1 MNGVPGS
8 FLPGLQPAL
17 PHLMLVPVLL
27 PLLAAA
33 VMLLLGERRRQA
45 SALLNVAVCTIN
57 LAVAVALLLWVNGGA
72 TTSGAV
78 GGQVG
83 QASAAAIGVYLPG
96 NWTVPFGIVLVADRL
111 TALMLLLV
119 AIVAL
124 AALLFA
130 AARWGRAGVFFHP
143 LFMLQVMGLNGA
155 FLTADLFNLFVFF
168 EVLLAA
174 SYGLMLHG
182 SGRARVG
189 AGLHYVAVNLC
200 ASFLFLLAIALIYRS
215 TGSLGMADIA
225 ARIAQLSAAERP
237 LLQAGAALLAVAFL
251 TKAAIWPLNFWLAP
265 AYSAASS
272 PVAGL
277 FVLLSKVGIYAV
289 LRLWSLWF
297 PSSESAAASAA
308 PFGAPV
314 LVWAGL
320 ATMTFGTLGTL
331 ASQQL
336 ARLTSF
342 SLIVSSGTLLAAIGF
357 AANALTASAVFY
369 LLISTLAASALF
381 LLSELIDRSRL
392 IAGVDAYDEAGRAPV
407 PRAAIDP
414 PGVVSVDLQ
423 LDPDAQIETMQSQD
437 ELPAPIGRPI
447 RAAMAFLG
455 FAFIA
460 CVLLIAGLPPLAG
473 FLSKFGL
480 LQAVLARA
488 DVGGVGPSAA
498 GWIFVALLAL
508 SGAAALIALSRL
520 GIRMFWAAQKRPL
533 PHLRKIEVAPVVGL
547 LVVCLA
553 VSVWPDPTLRY
564 LNATAAAL
572 HSPAQYASAVAA
584 ARPVPPPQARTP

>member
-1 MNGVPGS
+1 MNVSGP
-8 FLPGLQPAL
+8 LLPAL
-17 PHLMLVPVLL
+17 PHLMLVPVVL

-45 SALLNVAVCTIN
+45 SALLNIGVCTIN
-57 LAVAVALLLWVNGGA
+57 LAVAIALLLWVNGGA
-72 TTSGAV
+72 GAAGTI
-78 GGQVG
+78 GGQAG
-83 QASAAAIGVYLPG
+83 SASAAAIGVYLPG

-111 TALMLLLV
+111 TVVLLLLV

-124 AALLFA
+124 TSLLFA

-200 ASFLFLLAIALIYRS
+200 ASFLFLLAIALIYRA

-225 ARIAQLSAAERP
+225 ARIAQLPASELP
-237 LLQAGAALLAVAFL
+237 LLQAGATLLAIAFM

-272 PVAGL
+272 PVAGV

-297 PSSESAAASAA
+297 PAVEGAAATAA

-314 LVWAGL
+314 LIWAGL
-320 ATMTFGTLGTL
+320 ATMAFGTLGTL
-331 ASQQL
+331 AAQQL

-342 SLIVSSGTLLAAIGF
+342 SLIVSSGTLLTAIGL

-392 IAGVDAYDEAGRAPV
+392 TAGIDAYDEAGRAPV
-407 PRAAIDP
+407 PGAAIDA
-414 PGVVSVDLQ
+414 PGTLPVDAQ
-423 LDPDAQIETMQSQD
+423 LDPDAQVETVRSQD
-437 ELPAPIGRPI
+437 ELPAPVGRPI

-488 DVGGVGPSAA
+488 DVGGAGPGLA
-498 GWIFVALLAL
+498 GWAFVALLAL
-508 SGAAALIALSRL
+508 SGAAALVALSRL
-520 GIRMFWAAQKRPL
+520 GIRMFWAPQERPL
-533 PHLRKIEVAPVVGL
+533 PHLRAIEVAPVVGL
-547 LVVCLA
+547 LLVCLTI
-553 VSVWPDPTLRY
+553 SVWPDPALRY
-564 LNATAAAL
+564 LNATAATL

-584 ARPVPPPQARTP
+584 ARPVPPPKARTP